1 MVEVTAGSSQMLNN
15 VGTVTY
21 KAFLLKGGEKS
32 PDFGSTGTEINSYDW
47 FYTSSGGTRVQI
59 TNANKAA
66 VTGSTTNNAL
76 GGGGANYNHSTITVE
91 ADGTALGTTTSG
103 SATFT
108 CEIDYT
114 AA

>member
-1 MVEVTAGSSQMLNN
+1 MLNN

-21 KAFLLKGGEKS
+21 TAYLLKGGVKLPHS
-32 PDFGSTGTEINSYDW
+32 GVSGSEINSYDW
-47 FYTSSGGTRVQI
+47 YYTPAAGSRIQI
-59 TNANKAA
+59 TNANKAT
-66 VTGSTTNNAL
+66 VTGSTGNNSL
-76 GGGGANYNHSTITVE
+76 GGGGTAYDAVTLTVE

-114 AA
+114 PT